1 MVKQDCHC
9 IVLSNT
15 ITITAHCQL
24 QLPLNIT
31 TVHGLFAAALRY
43 NTGCPLFISFVRV
56 CIGRAGGNV
65 GGDGVFQS
73 IVTCNRVFMTLITSN
88 ITSHEAAHC
97 IMLNVAA
104 TIQYAD
110 LHSADLHSTQW
121 NPCKTPRPNPW
132 FLDIRSHVPQ
142 TTNLP
147 PLLSFLLSKCVVH
160 EKKVLRRAWSR
171 NGLY

>member
-15 ITITAHCQL
+15 ITITARCQL

-31 TVHGLFAAALRY
+31 TVLHGLFAAALRY
-43 NTGCPLFISFVRV
+43 NTRCPLFISFVRV
-56 CIGRAGGNV
+56 CIGRVGGNV

-110 LHSADLHSTQW
+110 LHTADLHSTQ
-121 NPCKTPRPNPW
+121 
-132 FLDIRSHVPQ
+132 
-142 TTNLP
+142 
-147 PLLSFLLSKCVVH
+147 
-160 EKKVLRRAWSR
+160 
-171 NGLY
+171 